1 MKTLSR
7 SWHGRLAR
15 DTAAIAASA
24 RARRACHLSFA
35 IASLFVLVTVGC
47 GGNKKKMQQVGD
59 VGGGGADHRAVDLT
73 VRDIGTMR
81 LSQSLVGHTVRV
93 QLRRDAMGMAG
104 NTPLSTS
111 DAWAQRLSLI
121 GKVTQVTDPW
131 LVIANNDAAGKSV
144 YISQSAILLVELQ
157 D

>member
-1 MKTLSR
+1 MNIRPL
-7 SWHGRLAR
+7 LI
-15 DTAAIAASA
+15 AIAITP
-24 RARRACHLSFA
+24 L
-35 IASLFVLVTVGC
+35 LVGAGC

-59 VGGGGADHRAVDLT
+59 SAGGAGHRSVDLT
-73 VRDIGTMR
+73 VHDTEGAR

-111 DAWAQRLSLI
+111 DAWAQRLSLV
-121 GKVTQVTDPW
+121 GKVTQVTDQW
-131 LVIANNDAAGKSV
+131 LAMTNNDAGGKSV